1 MFKDLMENMKITRRE
16 MENMKKNQMELL
28 EQKIQYLKGRAHFS
42 RLDIVEE
49 KNSEIEDLEIKY
61 T

>member
-16 MENMKKNQMELL
+16 MENIKKNQMELL
-28 EQKIQYLKGRAHFS
+28 EQKIQYLKGRTHFS

-49 KNSEIEDLEIKY
+49 KKTVKLK